1 MATYDTVNLDTEAR
15 TPSKKSG
22 TPRIELTEALGLE
35 EMRAN
40 VWFLSPGD
48 AMSRHHHGTQEELY
62 VQLRGPGRLWI
73 DGDLLDVPEGTV
85 VRVPPETERQ
95 VLNDT
100 EGEHV
105 WLIVGVPPVA
115 GDGVVQEG

>member
-1 MATYDTVNLDTEAR
+1 MVAYATVNVETAER

-22 TPRIELTEALGLE
+22 TPRIVLTEALGLE
-35 EMRAN
+35 KMRSN

-48 AMSRHHHGTQEELY
+48 AMSRHRHGTQEELY
-62 VQLRGPGRLWI
+62 VQLRGPGRMWI
-73 DGDLLDVPEGTV
+73 DDELLDVPQGTV

-105 WLIVGVPPVA
+105 WLIIGVPPVA
-115 GDGVVQEG
+115 SDGIVQGE